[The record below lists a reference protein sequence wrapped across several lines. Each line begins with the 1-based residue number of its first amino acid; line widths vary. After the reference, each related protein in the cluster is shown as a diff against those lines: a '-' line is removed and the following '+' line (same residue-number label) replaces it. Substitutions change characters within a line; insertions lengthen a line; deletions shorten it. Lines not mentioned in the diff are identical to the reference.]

1 MNLVKF
7 NGRSCETYRRYF
19 DAYLDNELLVET
31 NQDVVEHL
39 ESCADCTRLIESRV
53 RIKQLLKNAV
63 AAEEAPAVLAEQLR
77 HRFRARPGFFSRDT
91 VRWMIAAAAVLALA
105 IGGVETLR
113 WGYVIGVSQPAG
125 VVETVSARVQELL
138 RVGLVDH
145 VHCAIV
151 LERWKRFISFEE
163 MKADSTRSALGPE
176 FIDLVPAVQA
186 RLGPYFK
193 MVQGHRCTAN
203 HRQYIHLILTGDK
216 GAIVS
221 LVITEKRGE
230 SFAQADAVAVI
241 NASGLPIYRD
251 RQGILEI
258 AGFESDKYLAYVV
271 SNLNHDSNLNVA
283 STIAPLVYSH
293 LHRLEV

>member
-1 MNLVKF
+1 
-7 NGRSCETYRRYF
+7 
-19 DAYLDNELLVET
+19 
-31 NQDVVEHL
+31 
-39 ESCADCTRLIESRV
+39 
-53 RIKQLLKNAV
+53 
-63 AAEEAPAVLAEQLR
+63 
-77 HRFRARPGFFSRDT
+77 
-91 VRWMIAAAAVLALA
+91 
-105 IGGVETLR
+105 
-113 WGYVIGVSQPAG
+113 
-125 VVETVSARVQELL
+125 
-138 RVGLVDH
+138 
-145 VHCAIV
+145 
-151 LERWKRFISFEE
+151 
-163 MKADSTRSALGPE
+163 
-176 FIDLVPAVQA
+176 
-186 RLGPYFK
+186 

-230 SFAQADAVAVI
+230 SLAQADAVAVI

>member
-31 NQDVVEHL
+31 NQDVLEHL

-53 RIKQLLKNAV
+53 RIKQLVKNAV

-125 VVETVSARVQELL
+125 VVEIVSARVQELL

-163 MKADSTRSALGPE
+163 MKADSTRSALGLE

-186 RLGPYFK
+186 RLGPDFK
-193 MVQGHRCTAN
+193 MVQGHRCTAD

>member
-31 NQDVVEHL
+31 NQDVLEHL

-53 RIKQLLKNAV
+53 RIKQLVKNAV

-163 MKADSTRSALGPE
+163 MKADSTRSALGSE

-241 NASGLPIYRD
+241 NASGLQIYRD

-258 AGFESDKYLAYVV
+258 AGFESDKYLTYVV
-271 SNLNHDSNLNVA
+271 SNLNHDSNLHVA

>member
-1 MNLVKF
+1 M
-7 NGRSCETYRRYF
+7 
-19 DAYLDNELLVET
+19 
-31 NQDVVEHL
+31 
-39 ESCADCTRLIESRV
+39 
-53 RIKQLLKNAV
+53 
-63 AAEEAPAVLAEQLR
+63 LAEQLR
-77 HRFRARPGFFSRDT
+77 HQFRARPGFFSRDT
-91 VRWMIAAAAVLALA
+91 ASWMIAAAAVALA

>member
-1 MNLVKF
+1 MNLLKF

-19 DAYLDNELLVET
+19 DAYLDDELPVET
-31 NQDVVEHL
+31 SKDLLEHFK
-39 ESCADCTRLIESRV
+39 SCADCTRLIESRA
-53 RIKQLLKNAV
+53 RIKQLVKNAV
-63 AAEEAPAVLAEQLR
+63 AAEEVPSEFAEQLR
-77 HRFRARPGFFSRDT
+77 HQFRARPGFFSRDT
-91 VRWMIAAAAVLALA
+91 ARWMMAAAAVLALA
-105 IGGVETLR
+105 IGGIETLR
-113 WGYVIGVSQPAG
+113 WGYVIEVSPDAG
-125 VVETVSARVQELL
+125 IVETVSTRVQELL

-151 LERWKRFISFEE
+151 LERWKRFISLEK
-163 MKADSTRSALGPE
+163 MKADSTQSALGPE

-186 RLGPYFK
+186 RLGPDFK
-193 MVQGHRCTAN
+193 MVQGHRCTAD

-216 GAIVS
+216 GAIIS

>member
-31 NQDVVEHL
+31 NQNVLEHL
-39 ESCADCTRLIESRV
+39 EFCADCTRLIESRV

>member
-125 VVETVSARVQELL
+125 VVETVSERVQELL

-151 LERWKRFISFEE
+151 LERWKRFISLEK
-163 MKADSTRSALGPE
+163 MKADSTQSALGPE

-186 RLGPYFK
+186 RLEPYFK
-193 MVQGHRCTAN
+193 MVQEHRCTAN

-230 SFAQADAVAVI
+230 SFAQADTVAVI